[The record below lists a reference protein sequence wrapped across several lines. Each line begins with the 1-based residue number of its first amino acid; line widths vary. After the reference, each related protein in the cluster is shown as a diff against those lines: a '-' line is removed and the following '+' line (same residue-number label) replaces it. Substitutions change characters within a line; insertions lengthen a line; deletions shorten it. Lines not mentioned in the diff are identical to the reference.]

1 MQVFYKSADGKV
13 YAYDS
18 EAERDQF
25 GPAGLVRMTEEE
37 VETHLN
43 PNVTYKQALDI
54 LNANYQADVDKFNRS
69 FALAFLADG
78 PSEASKMA
86 AIRTAYEARRTQHT
100 ANIAALKLEYGV

>member
-1 MQVFYKSADGKV
+1 MKYYLDPALGVRAFEEDGSQ
-13 YAYDS
+13 DFLITP
-18 EAERDQF
+18 EMR
-25 GPAGLVRMTEEE
+25 PMTPEE
-37 VETHLN
+37 VAAHVSPPL
-43 PNVTYKQALDI
+43 TYKQALDA